1 MNQNVKILIWIV
13 LGSVYIIS
21 YIVYRLVIKKYKK
34 KHKKQ
39 YNSLCIVGSLLIIF
53 QILCY
58 FIKPLMDFQIGVNL
72 CIVGLYPFFLIR
84 CSENNL

>member
-1 MNQNVKILIWIV
+1 MRNNIKILIWIIF
-13 LGSVYIIS
+13 GIICIIS
-21 YIVYRLVIKKYKK
+21 YIMYRLVTKKYRKK
-34 KHKKQ
+34 YKKQ

-72 CIVGLYPFFLIR
+72 CIVGLFPFFLIK